1 MSVYVDVTFGYG
13 VYSYGFL
20 GNKAADNVMVV
31 LLIVVVAFLW
41 VMARIFWVTNSQR
54 EVSGLRRHSYMLGSQ
69 HVARRDE
76 GADEEVIVVERQ
88 EMA

>member
-20 GNKAADNVMVV
+20 SNKAADNVMVF

-41 VMARIFWVTNSQR
+41 VMARIFWVSNSVR
-54 EVSGLRRHSYMLGSQ
+54 EVSGLRRHSYMLGRQ
-69 HVARRDE
+69 HAAKGDE

-88 EMA
+88 DTV